1 MRFVFCGEGNS
12 DEALV
17 SVIERLIIELGADR
31 AEGQSLRPP
40 TKPVGERLRWLAEQA
55 GSSFDAWFI
64 HRDADGPN
72 AALRATEFE
81 VPMDALHRARVIPV
95 IPVQETEAWLLLD
108 EPAIRRVVG
117 RPRGTNSLKLPPAQR
132 VEYTSNPKEH
142 LWRALEAAADRQGR
156 RRLTDRDRSDYRY
169 QLLYDLDVR
178 PDAPVR
184 ALPAFAALVDRVVER
199 LVALG
204 EISPPD

>member
-1 MRFVFCGEGNS
+1 
-12 DEALV
+12 
-17 SVIERLIIELGADR
+17 
-31 AEGQSLRPP
+31 
-40 TKPVGERLRWLAEQA
+40 
-55 GSSFDAWFI
+55 
-64 HRDADGPN
+64 
-72 AALRATEFE
+72 
-81 VPMDALHRARVIPV
+81 VIPV